1 MKPTSEIL
9 KRIAKNSSEHSTG
22 IYTRL
27 YRYLLR
33 QDIYLNAYQNLYSN
47 KGAGTKGINSDT
59 ADGFSID
66 YVQDIIGKLKNQ
78 TYQPKPVKRI
88 FIAKRNGK
96 KRPLGL
102 PTFTDKL
109 VQDAIRQILQAI
121 YEPIFSNFSHGFR
134 PKRSCHSALQQMS
147 KYFHG
152 TKWFIEG
159 DIKSFFDNIDH
170 CVLLKL
176 LSEKIKDG
184 KFIRLIAKFLRAG
197 YMENWQYHKTYS
209 GTPQGGI
216 LSPILANIYLH
227 ELDKQIEHMQKDFAK
242 PPLYS
247 TCSPIYGQKR
257 RKILALQ
264 KSYAELTDSAEKK
277 ALLKSI
283 QRLKVELRKLPCK
296 HSSDKKIAY
305 VRYADD
311 FLIGVC
317 GSKQNCQ
324 FIKQTLK
331 DFLAKTLKL
340 ELSEDK
346 TKIKH
351 SSQPVRFLG
360 YDIRVRRS
368 SLCKRRSDGVV
379 LRTLNN
385 SVERLVPFAD
395 IEKFLYTNK
404 IVIQNKDGSLVP
416 FHRADM
422 LNLTDLEIIDTY
434 NSQTRGIC
442 NYFSLASNF
451 SKLNYFVYLMEYG
464 CLRTLAMKHKS
475 SIAKIKKF
483 YKAGHSWGVPYQ
495 CKNGTTQRMM
505 IVLFKNLQK
514 GKVYS
519 KDYDLIR
526 HHNFYN
532 TRTTLDKRLSAS
544 KCELCGKTGNVSLE
558 IHHINKIKNLK
569 GHRDWEKVMI
579 ARKRKT
585 LVVCKECH
593 LKIHHSS

>member
-33 QDIYLNAYQNLYSN
+33 QDIYLSAYQNLYSN

-66 YVQDIIGKLKNQ
+66 YVQDLIGKLKNQ

-96 KRPLGL
+96 RRAPGL

-121 YEPIFSNFSHGFR
+121 YEPD
-134 PKRSCHSALQQMS
+134 HS
-147 KYFHG
+147 
-152 TKWFIEG
+152 
-159 DIKSFFDNIDH
+159 
-170 CVLLKL
+170 VLLKL
-176 LSEKIKDG
+176 LSQKIKDG
-184 KFIRLIAKFLRAG
+184 KFIGLIAKFLKAG
-197 YMENWQYHKTYS
+197 YMENRQYHKTYS

-247 TCSPIYGQKR
+247 TCSPIYGLKR

-264 KSYAELTDSAEKK
+264 KSCAELTDSAEKK

-317 GSKQNCQ
+317 GSKQDCH
-324 FIKQTLK
+324 FLKQTLK
-331 DFLAKTLKL
+331 DFPAKTLKP

-346 TKIKH
+346 TQIKH
-351 SSQPVRFLG
+351 SSQPVRFFG

-379 LRTLNN
+379 LRTFNN
-385 SVERLVPFAD
+385 SVERPVPFAD
-395 IEKFLYTNK
+395 IEKFLYRNK
-404 IVIQNKDGSLVP
+404 IVIQNKDDSLFP

-434 NSQTRGIC
+434 NFQTGGIC

-451 SKLNYFVYLMEYG
+451 SKLNYFVYLMEYS

-475 SIAKIKKF
+475 SIAKIKKL
-483 YKAGHSWGVPYQ
+483 YKAGHRWGITYK
-495 CKNGTTQRMM
+495 CKNGATQRIM

-519 KDYDLIR
+519 KDLAR
-526 HHNFYN
+526 VNANCVEKPATFLSKF
-532 TRTTLDKRLSAS
+532 TTSTKS
-544 KCELCGKTGNVSLE
+544 KT
-558 IHHINKIKNLK
+558 
-569 GHRDWEKVMI
+569 
-579 ARKRKT
+579 
-585 LVVCKECH
+585 
-593 LKIHHSS
+593 